1 MTKSGHTSPPSRP
14 TPWLFVPLWILSLG
28 AFWGPVRAVVALSLQ
43 DDRYSHV
50 VLIPFITVFL
60 IYLDRQRIFSG
71 HRLSPALGIPLLV
84 VALMIYWVAHASSTS
99 SNRSDQL
106 WLPASAIVVVWVSAF
121 VFMSGP
127 RSAAAA
133 IFPLC
138 FLLMMVPIPTA
149 FLDRAVYA
157 LQKGSAEVTDMLF
170 KFFGMP
176 VFRSG
181 FRFSLP
187 GVDIEIAKEC
197 SGIRSS
203 VALLMTGMLASHLF
217 LQSSAKKLF
226 FILFTIPVAIFKNAV
241 RIVILSFLGVYVD
254 RAWLDSPLH
263 HRGGAVFALVGL
275 VILLPVLLWLRRSE
289 TASKYSHGVFRIRE
303 QAEPP
308 MPAAS

>member
-1 MTKSGHTSPPSRP
+1 
-14 TPWLFVPLWILSLG
+14 VDI
-28 AFWGPVRAVVALSLQ
+28 
-43 DDRYSHV
+43 
-50 VLIPFITVFL
+50 IPFITVFI